1 MARYLLKYNPGGQP
15 ISGAIQVKTL
25 AVAMGDVDTS
35 AGGWYGG
42 VDDDGVYLIT
52 CDTTTLGL
60 AGRPTGNGTGVAPAN
75 VPTIWR
81 TTERTDAALISLLN
95 RLPGSPRNITNITQ
109 ASEFLNSSNYGI
121 QPNSFIVAENMVS
134 LQASLLD
141 VANVVLYK
149 NNNQYLQINSI
160 GSNQVSGTLGTG
172 DVYYVDVD
180 SPEPNVV
187 ISIEIVSSVSGVIY
201 DKLTRFGALI
211 SPEFTNAASEDIY
224 ITVTC
229 RRGGPACP
237 TPEMLI
243 YIGENEWKTAGE
255 LVIGDLVYTQHQH
268 TNEWGYYE
276 VTFVKRAIEK
286 NIISTFIGDKEI
298 KVSDL
303 HRFLTPS
310 GEYLHIKDL
319 SVGDLVETLDGPM
332 EITSK
337 KDLGSMEVVKIEV
350 NDAHTY
356 VLEGVISHNIK
367 ELEPNPNP

>member
-25 AVAMGDVDTS
+25 AVAIGEVDTS
-35 AGGWYGG
+35 VGGWYGG

-81 TTERTDAALISLLN
+81 TTARTEAALISLLN
-95 RLPGSPRNITNITQ
+95 RLPGSPRNITNLTQ

-121 QPNSFIVAENMVS
+121 QPNDIVATNMVS
-134 LQASLLD
+134 LDAEFEEP
-141 VANVVLYK
+141 ANMILYK
-149 NNNQYLQINSI
+149 NSNQYLQINSL
-160 GSNQVSGTLGTG
+160 GTNQVSGTLVNG
-172 DVYYVDVD
+172 DTYYVRVTTLEADA
-180 SPEPNVV
+180 V
-187 ISIEIVSSVSGVIY
+187 ISVQIVSSFSGVIY
-201 DKLTRFGALI
+201 DNSKRNGTLT
-211 SPEFTNAASEDIY
+211 SSVFTKGASEDIY
-224 ITVTC
+224 VFASC
-229 RRGGPACP
+229 FAESPSCP

-243 YIGENEWKTAGE
+243 YMGENEWKPAGE

-332 EITSK
+332 EITAK

-356 VLEGVISHNIK
+356 VLEGVISHNVK
-367 ELEPNPNP
+367 GK

>member
-25 AVAMGDVDTS
+25 AVAIGEVDTS

-121 QPNSFIVAENMVS
+121 QPNNIVAENIVS
-134 LQASLLD
+134 LQASFLD
-141 VANVVLYK
+141 SATVVLYK
-149 NNNQYLQINSI
+149 NNNQYLQT
-160 GSNQVSGTLGTG
+160 SNLGLTQLSGTLGTG
-172 DVYYVDVD
+172 DVYYVEVT
-180 SPEPNVV
+180 SPIYNAVV
-187 ISIEIVSSVSGVIY
+187 SIEIVSSVSGEIY
-201 DKLTRFGALI
+201 LDSSTFGSLTSSSFVK
-211 SPEFTNAASEDIY
+211 AASEDIY
-224 ITVTC
+224 IAVTC
-229 RRGGPACP
+229 QEGPPSCP

-243 YIGENEWKTAGE
+243 YMGENEWKPAGE

-367 ELEPNPNP
+367 EFPNP

>member
-15 ISGAIQVKTL
+15 IQGAIQVKTL
-25 AVAMGDVDTS
+25 AVAIGDVDTS

-42 VDDDGVYLIT
+42 VDDTGVYLIT

-81 TTERTDAALISLLN
+81 TTERTDAALIALLN
-95 RLPGSPRNITNITQ
+95 RLPGSPRNITNISQ
-109 ASEFLNSSNYGI
+109 ASDFLNSSNYGI
-121 QPNSFIVAENMVS
+121 QPNNIVATNIVVLKSEF
-134 LQASLLD
+134 D
-141 VANVVLYK
+141 ETANVTLYK
-149 NNNQYLQINSI
+149 NDSQYLQISNST
-160 GSNQVSGTLGTG
+160 GLSQVSGELTNG
-172 DVYYVDVD
+172 DTYYVRAN
-180 SPEPNVV
+180 SPELDVNVR
-187 ISIEIVSSVSGVIY
+187 IEIFSNISGIIYENTSSSGI
-201 DKLTRFGALI
+201 LTTTV
-211 SPEFTNAASEDIY
+211 FTKGSSEEIY
-224 ITVTC
+224 ITAYSYAGT
-229 RRGGPACP
+229 PSCP

-243 YIGENEWKTAGE
+243 YMGENEWKTAGE

-276 VTFVKRAIEK
+276 VTYVKRAIEK

-367 ELEPNPNP
+367 EFY

>member
-25 AVAMGDVDTS
+25 AVAIGEVDTS

-75 VPTIWR
+75 VPTIWK
-81 TTERTDAALISLLN
+81 TTARTDAALISLLN

-109 ASEFLNSSNYGI
+109 AYEFLNSSNYGI
-121 QPNSFIVAENMVS
+121 QPNSIVEENIVS
-134 LQASLLD
+134 LQALFLES
-141 VANVVLYK
+141 ANVVLYK
-149 NNNQYLQINSI
+149 NNNQYLQTSSL
-160 GSNQVSGTLGTG
+160 GLTQLSGTLGTG
-172 DVYYVDVD
+172 DVYYVEVT
-180 SPEPNVV
+180 SPKLNAGV
-187 ISIEIVSSVSGVIY
+187 SIEIVSSVSGEIY
-201 DKLTRFGALI
+201 TNSSQSGSLTSSSFI
-211 SPEFTNAASEDIY
+211 KAASEYIY

-229 RRGGPACP
+229 EVGPGPSCP

-319 SVGDLVETLDGPM
+319 SVGDLVETLGGPM
-332 EITSK
+332 EIKSK

-367 ELEPNPNP
+367 EFDQNP

>member
-15 ISGAIQVKTL
+15 IPGAIQVKTL
-25 AVAMGDVDTS
+25 AVAVGDVDTS

-81 TTERTDAALISLLN
+81 TTERTDAALIALLN

-121 QPNSFIVAENMVS
+121 QPNNIVAENIVS
-134 LQASLLD
+134 LEAEFQETAT
-141 VANVVLYK
+141 VVLYK
-149 NNNQYLQINSI
+149 NSNKYLQINSI

-172 DVYYVDVD
+172 DTYYVRVTTPVADA
-180 SPEPNVV
+180 V
-187 ISIEIVSSVSGVIY
+187 ISVQISSSVSGVIY
-201 DKLTRFGALI
+201 NNTVQSHALI
-211 SPEFTNAASEDIY
+211 SSVFTKGASEDIY
-224 ITVTC
+224 VFASCLVGT
-229 RRGGPACP
+229 PSCP

-243 YIGENEWKTAGE
+243 YMGENEWKPAGE
-255 LVIGDLVYTQHQH
+255 LVIGDLVYTQHQY

-367 ELEPNPNP
+367 VLDPDPNP

>member
-25 AVAMGDVDTS
+25 AVAIGDVDTS
-35 AGGWYGG
+35 VGGWYGG

-81 TTERTDAALISLLN
+81 TTARTEAALISLLN
-95 RLPGSPRNITNITQ
+95 RLPGSPRNITNLTQ
-109 ASEFLNSSNYGI
+109 ASAFLSSSNYGI
-121 QPNSFIVAENMVS
+121 QPNDIVAENTVT
-134 LQASLLD
+134 LQASFLD
-141 VANVVLYK
+141 SATVVLYK
-149 NNNQYLQINSI
+149 NNNQYLQT
-160 GSNQVSGTLGTG
+160 SNLGITQLSGTFVNG
-172 DVYYVDVD
+172 DVYYVEVT
-180 SPEPNVV
+180 SPEIDVEV
-187 ISIEIVSSVSGVIY
+187 SIEIDSSVSGIIY
-201 DKLTRFGALI
+201 DNTSQSGSLTSGTFVK
-211 SPEFTNAASEDIY
+211 AASEEIY
-224 ITVTC
+224 IRVTSSV
-229 RRGGPACP
+229 GPPSCP

-243 YIGENEWKTAGE
+243 YMGENEWKPAGE

-367 ELEPNPNP
+367 

>member
-1 MARYLLKYNPGGQP
+1 MARYLLKYNPSGQP
-15 ISGAIQVKTL
+15 IQGAIQVKTL
-25 AVAMGDVDTS
+25 AVAIGDVDTS

-42 VDDDGVYLIT
+42 VDDTGVYLIT

-81 TTERTDAALISLLN
+81 TTERTDNALIALLN
-95 RLPGSPRNITNITQ
+95 RLPGSPRNITNISQ
-109 ASEFLNSSNYGI
+109 ASDFLNSSNYGI
-121 QPNSFIVAENMVS
+121 QPNNIVSTNIVGLEASFDEI
-134 LQASLLD
+134 
-141 VANVVLYK
+141 ANAILYK
-149 NNNQYLQINSI
+149 NGNQYLQINSL
-160 GSNQVSGTLGTG
+160 GPNQVSGTLVNG
-172 DVYYVDVD
+172 DTYYVRITTQVADAI
-180 SPEPNVV
+180 
-187 ISIEIVSSVSGVIY
+187 ISAQIFGSVSGIIY
-201 DKLTRFGALI
+201 DNSTQSGGQGTLI
-211 SPEFTNAASEDIY
+211 SPAFTKGSEDIY
-224 ITVTC
+224 VFVSCLAGT
-229 RRGGPACP
+229 PSCP

-243 YIGENEWKTAGE
+243 YIGENEWKPAGE

-337 KDLGSMEVVKIEV
+337 KDLGSMEVIKIEV

-367 ELEPNPNP
+367 EFNQNP